1 MPESKSEQIDRAK
14 ANLPLPEDPP
24 RASDFNS
31 ADARTTNVGSG
42 RTEAH
47 LGTEDASTA
56 GLRGPGTKRSE
67 NVDMSN
73 IGRQGVEGLSHPPK
87 DAASK

>member
-1 MPESKSEQIDRAK
+1 MSESKAEQIDRVK

-31 ADARTTNVGSG
+31 ADARTVNVGSG
-42 RTEAH
+42 RHEGPI
-47 LGTEDASTA
+47 GTSDGSTA
-56 GLRGPGTKRSE
+56 GLRGPDTKRSE